1 MKKEELIKLIQKLHS
16 EDTTGDMVG
25 VFHDRYGGITTTDS
39 IRVDMDGG
47 RILLAQEGTEY
58 YKTNKKNWE
67 TELKFIKKSWIK
79 EINTIDRFK

>member
-1 MKKEELIKLIQKLHS
+1 
-16 EDTTGDMVG
+16 MVG

-67 TELKFIKKSWIK
+67 TELKFIKKS
-79 EINTIDRFK
+79 